1 MSRSI
6 GDMDAKQVGVIP
18 NPQIVEYTIDKF
30 SKYFVM
36 ASDGIWE
43 FISNEDCMKIAN
55 QYFLSNDC
63 KGLCR
68 ELSRKASDLWEIN
81 DIIRDDIT
89 IIVGFF

>member
-6 GDMDAKQVGVIP
+6 GDMDAKKVGVIP
-18 NPQIVEYTIDKF
+18 NPQIIEYNIDKM

-43 FISNEDCMKIAN
+43 FINNEDCMKMAN
-55 QYFLSNDC
+55 PYFLKNDC
-63 KGLCR
+63 LGLCR
-68 ELSRKASDLWEIN
+68 ELSKKASELWNIN

-89 IIVGFF
+89 VVVGFF